1 MDAQRTE
8 RARLLNL
15 VSRPWIRARARAQSI
30 VEYVLMTSSVLVV
43 ALAAAALFGQSLTQ
57 AFQKLIA
64 LVQQIV

>member
-1 MDAQRTE
+1 MDAQTE

-15 VSRPWIRARARAQSI
+15 VSRPWLRARARAQSI

>member
-1 MDAQRTE
+1 MDAQTE
-8 RARLLNL
+8 RARFLNL
-15 VSRPWIRARARAQSI
+15 VSRPWLRARTRAQSI